1 MERPEKPA
9 GSLDFDGDVGA
20 LKRKSVRGGAVLG
33 VLQLCQVF
41 LQLAWTVAMARLLRP
56 EDFGLV
62 AMAVPLVSLIGIIRD
77 MGLADAVLRR
87 PQLTYAEMS
96 NLYWVS
102 LAIHVA
108 AFCLFVAAAPLVG
121 LFYGAPEVSW
131 IVAAYSLLLLL
142 NGVASLHVAL
152 LTRRLQFARVG
163 LIKLVGFTAGAVT
176 GFVVGVIW
184 QTYWALVVMGLT
196 VGLTELLMAWML
208 SGWVPSRPHRGT
220 SVRGMVG
227 FGTNVGLSRLLNYVS
242 SNADTV
248 IVGKVLG
255 AVALGFYDRAYR
267 LMVTPTSLLLKPLE
281 SVAPSIFSRLLST
294 PDTYRRSVLGAMGL
308 VLMATMPGM
317 LFAVVMAPLL
327 IPLAYGHGWDP
338 VVPIFQA
345 FGVAAVLRFQMVM
358 LDWLFVV
365 EDRSRAYR
373 HWGLLRASVMT
384 AGFAIGVNWGALGVA
399 ASYAITTAVLLPV
412 QTIWLGRTS
421 AVRPADIA
429 RGVVILV
436 PGAAMAVAAML
447 WLVHAR
453 PLPDWASLMAALAA
467 SYGMVI
473 ATAVLFPSG
482 RATIRGGIVTI
493 REGLRRP

>member
-1 MERPEKPA
+1 MERPEQPA
-9 GSLDFDGDVGA
+9 DSLDFDGDVGA

-87 PQLTYAEMS
+87 PRLTYAEMS

-163 LIKLVGFTAGAVT
+163 LIKLVGFTVGAAAGV
-176 GFVVGVIW
+176 VVGLIW
-184 QTYWALVVMGLT
+184 HTYWALVVMGLT
-196 VGLTELLMAWML
+196 VGLTELLMAWLM

-220 SVRGMVG
+220 NVRTMVD
-227 FGTNVGLSRLLNYVS
+227 FGANVGLSRLMNYAS

-281 SVAPSIFSRLLST
+281 SVAPSIFSRLLDT
-294 PDTYRRSVLGAMGL
+294 PDVYRRSVLGAMGL

-365 EDRSRAYR
+365 EGRSRAYR
-373 HWGLLRASVMT
+373 HWGVARASVMI

-399 ASYAITTAVLLPV
+399 ASYAIAIALLLPV
-412 QTIWLGRTS
+412 QAIWLGRTS
-421 AVRPADIA
+421 PVRPADIG
-429 RGVVILV
+429 RSIVILV
-436 PGAAMAVAAML
+436 PGAGMAVSTML
-447 WLVHAR
+447 WLVRAR
-453 PLPDWASLMAALAA
+453 PLPDWAALILALAA
-467 SYGMVI
+467 SYGLVI
-473 ATAVLFPSG
+473 AVAALFPSG
-482 RATIRGGIVTI
+482 RATMKGGIVTI
-493 REGLRRP
+493 REGLRRS